1 MKFIINSFILLLILF
16 QVQTIEAQSTIKFRI
31 KNAGFTVSGFFSGF
45 NLDVKYDKNQIS
57 NSKFNGTVK
66 VETINTGNSSRDNHL
81 KKSDFFDV
89 DKYPSMKFESTSISS
104 AGSGKITVS
113 GNLTIKNIT
122 KKVSFETTV
131 GSKSGKT
138 TFSSSLL
145 INRID
150 FSVGESSWTLAN
162 ELYIDLYVE
171 K

>member
-1 MKFIINSFILLLILF
+1 MKKTLKNLLLLSILLLSF
-16 QVQTIEAQSTIKFRI
+16 SIEAQSTIKFRI

-89 DKYPSMKFESTSISS
+89 AKYPSMKFESTSISS

-150 FSVGESSWTLAN
+150 YGVGESSWTLAN

>member
-1 MKFIINSFILLLILF
+1 MKTILNSLLIIFLLIQGF
-16 QVQTIEAQSTIKFRI
+16 TSEAQSTIKFRI
-31 KNAGFTVSGFFSGF
+31 KNAGFTVNGYFSGF

-66 VETINTGNSSRDNHL
+66 VESINTGNSSRDNHL

-89 DKYPSMKFESTSISS
+89 AKYPIMKFESTSISS
-104 AGSGKITVS
+104 AGSGKITIT
-113 GNLTIKNIT
+113 GNLTIKNIS

-145 INRID
+145 INRLD
-150 FSVGESSWTLAN
+150 FGVGESSWTLAN

>member
-1 MKFIINSFILLLILF
+1 MKILLNSLFLLVILF
-16 QVQTIEAQSTIKFRI
+16 QGQPSEAQSTIKFRI

-45 NLDVKYDKNQIS
+45 NLDVKYDKNQIA

-66 VETINTGNSSRDNHL
+66 VESINSGNSSRDNHL

-89 DKYPSMKFESTSISS
+89 AKYPTMKFESTSIST
-104 AGSGKITVS
+104 AGSGKITVT

-150 FSVGESSWTLAN
+150 FGVGESSWTLAN